1 MTSKRSG
8 AGKSKSRRTNAQ
20 RATSGGLG
28 WILTTVIGV
37 LVLGGLVA
45 LLLLRGGDDGDA
57 GATPPQAGDHWHAAF
72 GINVCGEFLPDIPA
86 FEARAGT
93 NLRAGIHS
101 HGDGLIHIHPLAT
114 DETGDNATVG
124 RYLDYA
130 GGSISAD
137 SITVPDGPTLS
148 NGEPCPDGN
157 VGKVRWSVNGEERDG
172 NPADYKPR
180 NGDVVVVGFVPDG
193 QDLGT
198 PASAARVATPSDV

>member
-1 MTSKRSG
+1 MTSARSG
-8 AGKSKSRRTNAQ
+8 RSTSDRAKARSTMQ
-20 RATSGGLG
+20 RGGRG

-37 LVLGGLVA
+37 LVLGGVVA
-45 LLLLRGGDDGDA
+45 LLLLRGGDESEA
-57 GATPPQAGDHWHAAF
+57 GTPPQAGDHWHAAL

-101 HGDGLIHIHPLAT
+101 HGDGLIHIHPLAP
-114 DETGDNATVG
+114 DETGGNATIG

-137 SITVPDGPTLS
+137 SLTVPGGPMLP
-148 NGEPCPDGN
+148 NGGRCPDGN
-157 VGKVRWSVNGEERDG
+157 AGTVRWSVSGKERNGD
-172 NPADYKPR
+172 PANFKPTD
-180 NGDVVVVGFVPDG
+180 GDVVVVGFVPEG

-198 PASAARVATPSDV
+198 PPSAARVATPSDV

>member
-1 MTSKRSG
+1 MTSARSG
-8 AGKSKSRRTNAQ
+8 RSRSHRTKARPTMQ
-20 RATSGGLG
+20 SGGRG
-28 WILTTVIGV
+28 WILTAVIGV

-45 LLLLRGGDDGDA
+45 LLFLRGGDDSDA
-57 GATPPQAGDHWHAAF
+57 GATPPQAGDHWHAAL

-101 HGDGLIHIHPLAT
+101 HGDGLIHIHPLAP
-114 DETGDNATVG
+114 DETGGNATIG

-130 GGSISAD
+130 GGSISAN
-137 SITVPDGPTLS
+137 SLTVPGGPTLS

-157 VGKVRWSVNGEERDG
+157 AGTVRWSVNGKERNGD
-172 NPADYKPR
+172 PADFKPTD
-180 NGDVVVVGFVPDG
+180 GDVVVVGFMPEG

-198 PASAARVATPSDV
+198 PPSAARVETPSDV